1 MGTGIWMVGLAVAAV
16 TSTDSGSLTD
26 PTRPVDYLPP
36 SALTQQLPVD
46 LMDWRVTAVRIGKD
60 GRSAVL
66 NGKIVRAG
74 DIVDRAHIV
83 EIGPGMVVVDI
94 DRKRIELRLHG
105 RDVKTQTTQKPAIP
119 VQK

>member
-1 MGTGIWMVGLAVAAV
+1 MGPGIWMVGLAVAAA
-16 TSTDSGSLTD
+16 TGTDPGTLAD

-36 SALTQQLPVD
+36 SALTQQLPID

-66 NGKIVRAG
+66 NGKVVRAG
-74 DIVDRAHIV
+74 DVMDRVRIV
-83 EIGPGMVVVDI
+83 EIGPGIVVVDI
-94 DRKRIELRLHG
+94 DRKRLELRLHG
-105 RDVKTQTTQKPAIP
+105 VDVKTQTTQKPVTP